1 MANKTTFTPDEWK
14 KILESVMLSGMA
26 VTAADPSGLIGV
38 LKESMA
44 TGRSLLAA
52 KSDPDSNELIR
63 AVAAD
68 FSTSE
73 GRQSVREEL
82 KATLRDSNAADVSR
96 KSIAALHEVAS
107 LIDTKAPAD
116 AAGFKT
122 WLQDIAAGAA
132 EAANEGGFMGFGGV
146 QVSEAEKATL
156 SELSSALGIKAA
168 NQTAGQTPGQT
179 PGQTSG
185 QTPAS
190 KA

>member
-14 KILESVMLSGMA
+14 QILESVMLSGMA

-52 KSDPDSNELIR
+52 KSDPGSNELIR

-68 FSTSE
+68 FETSE
-73 GRQSVREEL
+73 GRKAVREGL
-82 KATLRDSNAADVSR
+82 KATLHGSNAGDVSS
-96 KSIAALHEVAS
+96 KSIAALHEVAALLDS
-107 LIDTKAPAD
+107 KAAAD
-116 AAGFKT
+116 APGFKT
-122 WLQDIAAGAA
+122 WLQHIAAGAA

-146 QVSEAEKATL
+146 KVSDAEKATL
-156 SELSSALGIKAA
+156 GELSSALGIKTAS
-168 NQTAGQTPGQT
+168 QSAGQTTAG
-179 PGQTSG
+179 
-185 QTPAS
+185 